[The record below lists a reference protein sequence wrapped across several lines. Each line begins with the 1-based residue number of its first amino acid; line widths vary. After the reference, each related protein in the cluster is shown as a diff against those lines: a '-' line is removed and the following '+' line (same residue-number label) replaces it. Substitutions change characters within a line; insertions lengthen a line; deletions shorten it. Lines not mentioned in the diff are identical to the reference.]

1 MQLLNTKRILECDE
15 DEAVIHN
22 EEIKRE
28 LEDLLNYPNYECAAI
43 IQYFDIAHKDR
54 EPIIEQCL
62 LHDCQDVLE
71 FVDLKNG
78 VDLAIVDGF
87 LTFIVYGQF
96 YSMIDET
103 HCVETGI
110 QIRPYNEDREFITV
124 LDMKGSY

>member
-1 MQLLNTKRILECDE
+1 MLNF
-15 DEAVIHN
+15 
-22 EEIKRE
+22 
-28 LEDLLNYPNYECAAI
+28 PNYECAAI

-71 FVDLKNG
+71 F